1 MSSDGSLYGS
11 SYGAAMSHNRFR
23 PPEVLLSAEVYARLR
38 AASGK
43 ERRAR
48 RGAARPFGVRAMD
61 AIEAHADRLQR
72 VWIDGNKQQHVGL
85 FARPAPGMVPPR
97 RRHATPPVC
106 IALSGIDATNAALLD
121 RYVGEWSAGT
131 RAALVEQALRYE
143 FGMD

>member
-1 MSSDGSLYGS
+1 
-11 SYGAAMSHNRFR
+11 MSHNRFR

-38 AASGK
+38 AVSRE
-43 ERRAR
+43 ERKML
-48 RGAARPFGVRAMD
+48 RGAARPFGVIVMD
-61 AIEAHADRLQR
+61 AVDAHAVRLR
-72 VWIDGNKQQHVGL
+72 RAWVDDNHPPPALEGL
-85 FARPAPGMVPPR
+85 FVRPVTSVVPPR
-97 RRHATPPVC
+97 RRHSAPPTC